1 LYIEK
6 IPKDKWDDE
15 YKYFIK
21 NISEDEVEIIKDI
34 IDNTQRNDKDIAI
47 VDNILSKIEITNIE
61 NIFKILIYREI

>member
-1 LYIEK
+1 MYIEK

-61 NIFKILIYREI
+61 NIF